1 MKLAQDKIKD
11 RIFEIEMEQ
20 KEIQMYLTQA
30 ALWGNDEE
38 FLSIQEYY
46 SKLNQENQCWIAYY
60 KNCLK
65 DLEQGEKYDE

>member
-1 MKLAQDKIKD
+1 MALTKDKIKD
-11 RIFEIEMEQ
+11 RIFELEMEQ

-38 FLSIQEYY
+38 FLSTQEYY

-65 DLEQGEKYDE
+65 DLEDEEKYDE